1 VSGATGRPGKPRGEP
16 VVVTDVGRGPVV
28 VLLHGLAGS
37 TRWWGHNVEALAAS
51 YRVVAI
57 DLPGFGTTPRW
68 HRLDL
73 DRIAAQLVGVLDG
86 LGIERA
92 HVVGHSMGGLI
103 ACSLAADHASRV
115 DRLVLV
121 DAALLSL
128 ARTTSQ
134 YVLGPIRTLRGTAP
148 SLLPILA
155 QDGFRAGPI
164 RLMDAALQLWRA
176 DLKARLPSIVAPTLV
191 IWGEHDALCP
201 PAIGERIVERVP
213 DARLAVIPGAGHNP
227 MWEQPERF
235 HEVVLE
241 FLGGG
246 VPST

>member
-1 VSGATGRPGKPRGEP
+1 MAGTTDPVAKPRGEP
-16 VVVTDVGRGPVV
+16 VVVVDVGAGPAV

-37 TRWWGHNVEALAAS
+37 TRWWQHNVAALEPS
-51 YRVVAI
+51 FRVVAI

-73 DRIAAQLVGVLDG
+73 DRIAAQLVAVLDD

-92 HVVGHSMGGLI
+92 HVIGHSMGGLI
-103 ACSLAADHASRV
+103 ACSLAADHPGRV

-134 YVLGPIRTLRGTAP
+134 YVIGPIRTLRGTAP

-164 RLMDAALQLWRA
+164 RLMDAAIQLWRA
-176 DLKARLPSIVAPTLV
+176 DLKARLPSIAAPTLV
-191 IWGEHDALCP
+191 VWGEHDALCP
-201 PAIGERIVERVP
+201 PAIGQRIVERVP
-213 DARLAVIPGAGHNP
+213 QARLEVIPGAGHNP

-241 FLGGG
+241 FLG
-246 VPST
+246 SASEHR